1 MKALEKFLKDKNH
14 WNSFFKGPQYTL
26 NSAKDRQAVADM
38 IDSALSP
45 ENLTCDGEL
54 SRTEVNRRY
63 KELMTA
69 AKQLKK
75 FDPEVTFY
83 EYGEEG
89 ELAYIAMEYVQG
101 NPLREYFNRGTRFE
115 DRDAISIMAQITQTL
130 RKPSRT
136 V

>member
-1 MKALEKFLKDKNH
+1 MKALQNFVDQKNH
-14 WNSFFKGPQYTL
+14 WNSFFKGTQYSL
-26 NSAKDRQAVADM
+26 NTAKDRQTLADM

-75 FDPEVTFY
+75 LDPSVKFY
-83 EYGEEG
+83 EYETE
-89 ELAYIAMEYVQG
+89 I
-101 NPLREYFNRGTRFE
+101 
-115 DRDAISIMAQITQTL
+115 
-130 RKPSRT
+130 
-136 V
+136 

>member
-1 MKALEKFLKDKNH
+1 MQALAKFIEQKNH
-14 WNSFFKGPQYTL
+14 WNSFFKGPQYNL
-26 NSAKDRQAVADM
+26 NTAKDRQALADM

-75 FDPEVTFY
+75 LDPSVTFY
-83 EYGEEG
+83 EY
-89 ELAYIAMEYVQG
+89 
-101 NPLREYFNRGTRFE
+101 
-115 DRDAISIMAQITQTL
+115 DAEVA
-130 RKPSRT
+130 
-136 V
+136 

>member
-1 MKALEKFLKDKNH
+1 MQALQKFIDQKNH
-14 WNSFFKGPQYTL
+14 WNSFFKGTQYSL
-26 NSAKDRQAVADM
+26 NTAKDRQALADM

-75 FDPEVTFY
+75 LDPSVKFY
-83 EYGEEG
+83 EY
-89 ELAYIAMEYVQG
+89 
-101 NPLREYFNRGTRFE
+101 
-115 DRDAISIMAQITQTL
+115 DAEVA
-130 RKPSRT
+130 
-136 V
+136 